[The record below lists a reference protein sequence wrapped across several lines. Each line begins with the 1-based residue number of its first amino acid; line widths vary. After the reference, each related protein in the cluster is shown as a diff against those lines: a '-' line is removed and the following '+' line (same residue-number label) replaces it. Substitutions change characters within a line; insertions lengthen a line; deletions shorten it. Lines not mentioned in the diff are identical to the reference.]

1 MIPNPAIA
9 VQGLDGAAVVLIICG
24 LLFIEECGLPLPF
37 VPGDLLLLL
46 GGIAIADHRVEALP
60 LAAASC
66 AAVIAGALVAH
77 TLFGLIGR
85 EPLRKLAQLLHLG
98 KALERATR
106 IVDAGGW
113 RGVLA
118 GRLIPGLRV
127 HTSEVAGML
136 RMRRRDFL
144 AGLVPSALL
153 YVAVFTS
160 AGALFGSAALS
171 AIQAS
176 EHWLVVFAAGALL
189 IGAALL
195 SARHFK
201 GGQTTCVSVQ

>member
-1 MIPNPAIA
+1 MIPNPAVA
-9 VQGLDGAAVVLIICG
+9 VQGLDGAAVVLIICA
-24 LLFIEECGLPLPF
+24 LLFVEECGVPLPF
-37 VPGDLLLLL
+37 IPGDLLLLI

-66 AAVIAGALVAH
+66 AAVLSGALVAH

-85 EPLRKLAQLLHLG
+85 EPLRKVARALHLG
-98 KALERATR
+98 PALDRATR
-106 IVDAGGW
+106 IIDAGGW

-136 RMRRRDFL
+136 HMRRRDFL
-144 AGLVPSALL
+144 AGLIPSVVI
-153 YVAVFTS
+153 YVVVFIS
-160 AGALFGSAALS
+160 AGALFGGGALS

-176 EHWLVVFAAGALL
+176 EHWLFVAAGALV
-189 IGAALL
+189 IGAVLL
-195 SARHFK
+195 SGRHFM
-201 GGQTTCVSVQ
+201 GGHTTCVSGQ